1 VSVPQVAPEQ
11 PTPERDQVTPLFCES
26 FCTEAVKLAEVE
38 TCTEAEA
45 GFMETEM
52 GGGPAVMVMTAAA
65 DFVASVTEVA
75 VMATVAGDGT
85 LAGAV

>member
-1 VSVPQVAPEQ
+1 
-11 PTPERDQVTPLFCES
+11 
-26 FCTEAVKLAEVE
+26 
-38 TCTEAEA
+38 
-45 GFMETEM
+45 METEM